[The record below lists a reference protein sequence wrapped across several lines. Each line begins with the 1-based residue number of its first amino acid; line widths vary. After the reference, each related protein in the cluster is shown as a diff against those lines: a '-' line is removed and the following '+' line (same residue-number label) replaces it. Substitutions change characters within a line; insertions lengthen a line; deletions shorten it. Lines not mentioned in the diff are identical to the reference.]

1 MGRFKADR
9 AGYAALMNSAP
20 VQSMVERKA
29 QAVKAAADA
38 ALSEGGYDFEGHEVK
53 DFDGVLARGA
63 RRAHEDRPGALQ
75 RGEAQDAL
83 ARARFGEGV
92 ANGR

>member
-53 DFDGVLARGA
+53 DFDGVLARG
-63 RRAHEDRPGALQ
+63 RVVRTKTDQALQ